1 MTDAIRGYSG
11 SQKAALVLMQLGR
24 DRAADVLR
32 RLDEDVA
39 EELAQQIA
47 RLQTI
52 DDAVAEAALLEF
64 HARAETGASTTR
76 GGREAAEELLQATF
90 GQERATAL
98 LGRLASSMSGRPF
111 EFLDAADPG
120 AIAALVAD
128 EMPATIALLLIHLTP
143 RTSSGV
149 LSRLDPARRIAVA
162 QAISTAG
169 SADPEIVGVLADT
182 LRQLVRAS
190 GAVPERDEIAG
201 GVQPLVDIL
210 TGADP
215 ATERAILADLEERD
229 PALAEEVRS
238 RMFSFEDLATL
249 EARDVQQ
256 ALRGLDPAQLA
267 LAIKGASPEL
277 VEVIMSN
284 MSERNREAVE
294 AERGYLGAVRKSQV
308 EDARSAIVGA
318 VRQMEADGTLVIRRG
333 EATDEPEE
341 ELVD

>member
-1 MTDAIRGYSG
+1 MSDVIRGYSG

-24 DRAADVLR
+24 ERAADVLR

-47 RLQTI
+47 RLTTV
-52 DDAVAEAALLEF
+52 DDAVAEAALLDF
-64 HARAETGASTTR
+64 HARAATGSPTR
-76 GGREAAEELLQATF
+76 GGREAAETLLQATF
-90 GQERATAL
+90 GEEKAKGL
-98 LGRLASSMSGRPF
+98 LGRLASSIAGRPF

-120 AIAALVAD
+120 AIAALIGD
-128 EMPATIALLLIHLTP
+128 EMPPTIALLLIHLSP
-143 RTSSGV
+143 RTASGV
-149 LSRLDPARRIAVA
+149 LSKLDASLRVEVA
-162 QAISTAG
+162 QAISV
-169 SADPEIVGVLADT
+169 ADAADAEIVGILADT

-190 GAVPERDEIAG
+190 GALPDKDDVTG

-210 TGADP
+210 KGADP
-215 ATERAILADLEERD
+215 VTERAVLAELDERD
-229 PALAEEVRS
+229 PQLAEEVRA
-238 RMFSFEDLATL
+238 RMFAFEDLAKL

-267 LAIKGASPEL
+267 LAIKGAPAEL

-294 AERGYLGAVRKSQV
+294 TERGYLGAVRRSQV
-308 EDARSAIVGA
+308 DDARAAIVSA
-318 VRQMEADGTLVIRRG
+318 VRAMEAEGTIVLRRAA
-333 EATDEPEE
+333 EDEPEE

>member
-24 DRAADVLR
+24 DRAAEVLR

-47 RLQTI
+47 RLKTI
-52 DDAVAEAALLEF
+52 DDAVAGAAMIEF
-64 HARAETGASTTR
+64 HARAATAGTPTR
-76 GGREAAEELLQATF
+76 GGREAAEDLLQATF
-90 GQERATAL
+90 GSERANAL
-98 LGRLASSMSGRPF
+98 VSRLASSMAGRPF
-111 EFLDAADPG
+111 EFLDAADPA
-120 AIAALVAD
+120 AIAALVAG
-128 EMPATIALLLIHLTP
+128 EMPSTIALLLIHLSP

-149 LSRLDPARRIAVA
+149 LSRLDAAVRVEVA
-162 QAISTAG
+162 QAVGAAG
-169 SADPEIVGVLADT
+169 AADADMVALIADT

-190 GAVPERDEIAG
+190 GAIPDKDEISG

-210 TGADP
+210 KGADA
-215 ATERAILADLEERD
+215 ATERAILDDLEERD
-229 PALAEEVRS
+229 PELAEEVRS
-238 RMFSFEDLATL
+238 RMFSFEDLAKL

-267 LAIKGASPEL
+267 LAIKGAPAEL

-294 AERGYLGAVRKSQV
+294 AERGYLGAVRRSQV
-308 EDARSAIVGA
+308 DEARAAIVQA
-318 VRQMEADGTLVIRRG
+318 VRAMEADGTIEIRR
-333 EATDEPEE
+333 ATADEPEE
-341 ELVD
+341 EFVD